1 MSIWPIDL
9 PMLAEP
15 GHPRARDCQ
24 MAPTRAFMEVIDRAT
39 EYVFV
44 MPEYNHGYNA
54 AASKNAL
61 DHLFWE
67 WRGEP
72 VILAS

>member
-1 MSIWPIDL
+1 
-9 PMLAEP
+9 
-15 GHPRARDCQ
+15 